1 MSLQVAALR
10 DHPRI
15 CLSVTI
21 ALCLVVSIIGRSE
34 TTVRVGVYDNP
45 PKVAIASDGTVSGL
59 YPELVEAIAEEKD
72 WRLVY
77 VPGSWTESLERL
89 ERGEID
95 LMVDVAV
102 TEPRKGLY
110 AFNEETVLVNWGI
123 VYARADVD
131 VVSLIDLDGLR
142 IAVMHG
148 STHTDDP
155 GGIVDLLD
163 RFGIDATILERESY
177 DEVFQALQEGTA
189 DVGVV
194 NRVFGLIFEEEYDVV
209 RTPIVFNPIE
219 LRFALPL
226 DGALT
231 PILSDDIDAVLSR
244 MKADPQSVYYQAI
257 GRHLL
262 AGSVPETVFRWPPW
276 MLPAAAAALAVI
288 AALSAAIV
296 MIRRQVV
303 RRIRAEEAL
312 RRSEERF
319 ALAMEGANDGLWD
332 WDLLSGR
339 VYYSPRWADM
349 LGYRPEDLEPSI
361 EAFRR
366 LVHPDDRATV
376 TNAEQGYFSG
386 ESDRYEAEFRMKHKD
401 GSDIDV
407 LSRATLIR
415 RSSDNAPIRVV
426 GTHVDISDRKRAE
439 RSLAEREAY
448 LRTIIEHMPVDFFAL
463 DADGRY
469 IMQSPISQD
478 VIGDALGK
486 RTDELNV
493 PDSLKRTWNDELQR
507 VLAGE
512 TERHEYDVPSASGDV
527 RTVLSRMAPVEV
539 AGEIVAAVGMTVD
552 ITDRK
557 RVEEALADA
566 KELAEEADRMKSAF
580 LATMSHELRT
590 PLNSIIGFTGIL
602 LQGLAGALNDEQKK
616 QMTMV
621 KHSAGHLLD
630 LINDVLDISKIEA
643 GQLDVF
649 PEPFDL
655 DELLRSVVE
664 TAMPLAEAKG
674 IALRLEAETTVGEM
688 VSDRRRVKQILTNL
702 LSNAVKFTSEGG
714 VTLRCI
720 PEAEIV
726 TMEVEDTGI
735 GIAPDDVDKL
745 FVPFQQIDS
754 GLTRAYEGTG
764 LGLSICR
771 RLVEKLGGTIKVESQ
786 PERGSRFMVTLPR
799 NGREASRG

>member
-1 MSLQVAALR
+1 MSVRVGKLR
-10 DHPRI
+10 HRPWI
-15 CLSVTI
+15 CSAVVV
-21 ALCLVVSIIGRSE
+21 ALCLWFPISGVSQL
-34 TTVRVGVYDNP
+34 TVRVGVYDNP
-45 PKVAIASDGTVSGL
+45 PKVDVASDGTVSGL
-59 YPELVEAIAEEKD
+59 YPELVDAIAEAND
-72 WRLVY
+72 WRIVY
-77 VPGSWTESLERL
+77 VPGSWTESLARL

-95 LMVDVAV
+95 LMVDVAY
-102 TEPRKGLY
+102 TEPRKALY

-123 VYARADVD
+123 VYARADLD
-131 VVSLIDLDGLR
+131 VISLIDLDGLR
-142 IAVMHG
+142 IAVMRG

-155 GGIVDLLD
+155 GGILDLLD
-163 RFGIDATILERESY
+163 RFGIDAVIVERESY
-177 DEVFQALQEGTA
+177 DEVFAALRDGMA
-189 DVGVV
+189 DAGVV
-194 NRVFGLIFEEEYDVV
+194 NRVFGLVFAEEYDVV

-219 LRFALPL
+219 LRFALPVN
-226 DGALT
+226 GALT
-231 PILSDDIDAVLSR
+231 PTLIEQIDATLSG
-244 MKADPQSVYYQAI
+244 MKANPGSAYYRAI
-257 GRHLL
+257 ERNLL
-262 AGSVPETVFRWPPW
+262 AGQAPETVFRWPPW
-276 MLPAAAAALAVI
+276 MLPAAVAALAVI
-288 AALSAAIV
+288 AALSTAIV
-296 MIRRQVV
+296 MVRRQVV

-332 WDLLSGR
+332 WDLLSGH
-339 VYYSPRWADM
+339 VYYSPRWAEM
-349 LGYRPEDLEPSI
+349 LGYRPDELAPSI
-361 EAFRR
+361 DTFRR
-366 LVHPDDRATV
+366 LIHPEDQAIVSNVEDT
-376 TNAEQGYFSG
+376 FLSG
-386 ESDRYEAEFRMKHKD
+386 DSERYEAEFRMKHKN
-401 GSDIDV
+401 GSDVDV

-415 RSSDNAPIRVV
+415 RSSDNVPIRVV

-448 LRTIIEHMPVDFFAL
+448 LRTIIEHMPVDFFAF
-463 DADGRY
+463 DSDGRY
-469 IMQSPISQD
+469 IMQSPISRG

-486 RTDELNV
+486 RTDEL
-493 PDSLKRTWNDELQR
+493 DISDALKHRWNDELKR
-507 VLAGE
+507 VLSGA
-512 TERHEYDVPSASGDV
+512 TERHEYDVPSTSGEV

-557 RVEEALADA
+557 RVEKALADA
-566 KELAEEADRMKSAF
+566 KEQAEDADRMKSAF

-621 KHSAGHLLD
+621 KHSARHLLD

-655 DELLRSVVE
+655 DELLRSAVE

-674 IALRLEAETTVGEM
+674 IALRLETETASGEI

-720 PEAEIV
+720 SGAETV
-726 TMEVEDTGI
+726 TLEVEDTGI
-735 GIAPDDVDKL
+735 GIAPDDIDKL

-764 LGLSICR
+764 LGLSICQ
-771 RLVEKLGGTIKVESQ
+771 RLTEKLGGTIEVESQ
-786 PERGSRFMVTLPR
+786 PERGSRFIVTLPK
-799 NGREASRG
+799 NGPEASHG